1 MLDQYI
7 MNLLKENDQKLN
19 QLEEK
24 RKNLQ
29 REEESC
35 FHMIQNLMDQEDVG
49 MELFSPRNSMDS
61 TRQKIAD
68 IKKQIE
74 GLQLQQAELGEEI
87 EKRKV
92 EENKYQDMLMEIKNR
107 NSEEYQISQL
117 KQNPPMLDEKE
128 ELKNILARVERSLN
142 LLNTNKSQCK
152 NELMNLKYYLKALL
166 SKK

>member
-1 MLDQYI
+1 MLNQYI
-7 MNLLKENDQKLN
+7 VNLLKENDEKLK

-35 FHMIQNLMDQEDVG
+35 FHMIQNLVDQEDVG
-49 MELFSPRNSMDS
+49 MELFSPRNTMDS
-61 TRQKIAD
+61 TRQKVTD

-74 GLQLQQAELGEEI
+74 ELQLQQQEISEEI
-87 EKRKV
+87 DKRKT
-92 EENKYQDMLMEIKNR
+92 EENKYQDMLIEIKNR
-107 NSEEYQISQL
+107 DNEQYQLYQL
-117 KQNPPMLDEKE
+117 KQNPPVLDERE
-128 ELKNILARVERSLN
+128 EFKNILARVDRSLS

-166 SKK
+166 SRK